1 MSQSQLSIVA
11 WITFL
16 VSVNL
21 MKMKI
26 LSKWKDRKSSEHVM
40 YTFIRNKVI
49 VFAINIKP
57 LLFNEVVIAMNS
69 SLYA

>member
-1 MSQSQLSIVA
+1 
-11 WITFL
+11 
-16 VSVNL
+16 
-21 MKMKI
+21 
-26 LSKWKDRKSSEHVM
+26 M

-57 LLFNEVVIAMNS
+57 LLFSEVVIAMNS